1 MTDPDYVHV
10 IYIRATPQAIW
21 DALTDGSSTAHFWAG
36 RTNHSSWEKGAPL
49 TFKASGDR
57 EGCVDFSGEV
67 LESDPP
73 RLLRFTFQ
81 LPGPG
86 PMHDEGPSV
95 VEYRIEPSRDLTR
108 LTVTHSG
115 FPSGSKVR
123 EAVRGG
129 WPRILSGLK
138 SWLETGQGIEPWN
151 AADER

>member
-1 MTDPDYVHV
+1 
-10 IYIRATPQAIW
+10 
-21 DALTDGSSTAHFWAG
+21 
-36 RTNHSSWEKGAPL
+36 
-49 TFKASGDR
+49 
-57 EGCVDFSGEV
+57 

-81 LPGPG
+81 LPETR

-108 LTVTHSG
+108 LTVTHGG
-115 FPSGSKVR
+115 FPNASKVR
-123 EAVRGG
+123 EGVQGG

-138 SWLETGQGIEPWN
+138 SLLETGQGIEPWC